1 MNNNV
6 QDSNDTT
13 DSKQQSLTDLLTTFS
28 QLRLQSQRKTVEIEQ
43 GVKELRRINRD
54 LEIAA
59 TAIQEFTEERV
70 LVHSTELDI
79 DSEPKHKL
87 RQRQYKALIPKRRVQ
102 YEKYYD
108 LQALAKAPQ
117 QGTLVVILNKYRS
130 TIDDLQQQGVIGVV
144 KWIDWKHIGVT
155 VTDKRTYKKAWS
167 SCAEISPRAIEYE
180 KEYPVSKEL
189 WEKLMK

>member
-13 DSKQQSLTDLLTTFS
+13 DSNHPSLTDLLTTFS

-70 LVHSTELDI
+70 LVHTTELDI

-87 RQRQYKALIPKRRVQ
+87 RERQYQALIPKRRVR
-102 YEKYYD
+102 YEKYYN

-117 QGTLVVILNKYRS
+117 KGTLVVIRNRYRS
-130 TIDDLQQQGVIGVV
+130 TTDGLQQQGVIGVV
-144 KWIDWKHIGVT
+144 KWINGKDIGVT
-155 VTDKRTYKKAWS
+155 VTENKTYQKAWS
-167 SCAEISPRAIEYE
+167 SCAELSPRAIEYE